1 MSKQSIIYAS
11 LAAGLVAISSS
22 AAMAADS
29 ASRSFEIRGVV
40 PVVCNATYQPSI
52 SFREDGTIDLG
63 AVAEFCNAGT
73 GYRVVAE
80 YNTAADPGTLIVD
93 GHSVALGA
101 GGETVIAEVAG
112 PNILSRQ
119 LAYRPGTTTLTALR
133 IRLEA
138 NSI

>member
-1 MSKQSIIYAS
+1 MSKIRVLCAV
-11 LAAGLVAISSS
+11 LAVCVPAVSTQ
-22 AAMAADS
+22 AAAADS

-40 PVVCNATYQPSI
+40 PVVCNATYQPAI

-80 YNTAADPGTLIVD
+80 YNSASDPGTLIVD
-93 GHSVALGA
+93 GHDVALGA
-101 GGETVIAEVAG
+101 GGETVIAEVGG

-119 LAYRPGTTTLTALR
+119 LAYRPGTTTLTSLR
-133 IRLEA
+133 IKLEA